1 MVTENPCRFFVDA
14 QPAHVAAL
22 AGDLETL
29 RQMLAHDPSV
39 GTSQRDLHQ
48 GNLLHAAVAGGSLE
62 VVEVVYSAY
71 PAMLDEP
78 NMHGVTALLIAV
90 KYGFTEVAQ
99 WLLRAGASVSLV
111 TLQGLSVV
119 HVAAREGHTELLHA
133 LLETAPELANL
144 ATTEGGRTP
153 LHTATTRGHVDGARD
168 LLAHGADVNARSAD
182 GLTALHV
189 AVAEGQ
195 VEVLVA
201 LLAAPGIDPN
211 LPDAMGMTSLHYAAQ
226 RGRVEVT
233 RQLLEVGANPLLLAN
248 GVSVMQMALSN
259 GYTQVRDI
267 LQQWLRQHPPAMPTM
282 VVGTMATPGI
292 MMPPGMVA
300 NGNIN
305 NNNNTMNQT
314 PPRPSH
320 ANNADANDHGGG
332 GGGSP
337 PGPGQALG
345 GGGLAMECSE
355 SDGRGEEEEGMMILR
370 KRKNAED
377 ESAPLVLGGVPSYA
391 ALTAAAKLESELR
404 ALAESGAPLATT
416 NAATDG
422 PHAPT
427 PHHYHDNNNNNNTNN
442 NHDNHMGEDGTTRGP
457 PTAPTTTAPPPTP
470 PRRSPTPGRRCVPPP
485 RSTRAR
491 LRPCY
496 TRVSRSR
503 HIWRWVRSRRWR
515 GRPRPPS
522 RWSVGP
528 T

>member
-90 KYGFTEVAQ
+90 KYGFTEVTQ

-133 LLETAPELANL
+133 LLETAPELVNL

-332 GGGSP
+332 GGGPPPGARAGAGRRRVGDGMFRKRRAGRGGRGYDDTSETEECRGRVGP
-337 PGPGQALG
+337 ARAGRGALLRRLDGRGQAGERAPGPG
-345 GGGLAMECSE
+345 
-355 SDGRGEEEEGMMILR
+355 
-370 KRKNAED
+370 
-377 ESAPLVLGGVPSYA
+377 GV
-391 ALTAAAKLESELR
+391 
-404 ALAESGAPLATT
+404 
-416 NAATDG
+416 
-422 PHAPT
+422 
-427 PHHYHDNNNNNNTNN
+427 
-442 NHDNHMGEDGTTRGP
+442 RGP
-457 PTAPTTTAPPPTP
+457 P
-470 PRRSPTPGRRCVPPP
+470 RHHQRRHGRSPCADTTPL
-485 RSTRAR
+485 S
-491 LRPCY
+491 
-496 TRVSRSR
+496 
-503 HIWRWVRSRRWR
+503 
-515 GRPRPPS
+515 
-522 RWSVGP
+522 
-528 T
+528 